1 MKNVEKLVF
10 CSLLILIVWLPI
22 PLGSNRPWA
31 WSIAQLWIAFQTI
44 ALMAIYWR
52 GIPWSYVKKYRWLL
66 WPLGV
71 FQVWVAI
78 QTTVLP
84 KDLVSLLSPSAEGI
98 YALVGADSF
107 SISLDRSMT
116 MAALLKGMSYFLIAF
131 NLILLVNSGNR
142 LRWTALAIV
151 AAGTAQAFY
160 AALIVKLGISE
171 SLVWGY
177 AEKEI
182 ATGSFVYKN
191 HLANYL
197 MMSLAI
203 GIGLIIAQLHTSE
216 SGSWT
221 VRLKR
226 ILAGLLSS
234 KMIIRLS
241 LVIMVIALVM
251 TRSRM
256 GNTAFFVAVTT
267 IGLFSLVFYRNKPR
281 ALTILIISI
290 LMIDTL
296 VVGALFGLD
305 KVKQRIAETSVELE
319 SRDQVV
325 MWSMDIIQDYPIT
338 GTGMSTFYTVFPS
351 YSHANIGF
359 YDHAH
364 NDYVQFAVEAGI
376 PATLMLGT
384 LVLYSLF
391 LSLRTL
397 TRRNSHTMKGVAFG
411 GAMAIV
417 GMLIHISVDFN
428 LQPMANAATFV
439 IILFFCFASS
449 ILPVRNRK
457 AFETPQSLVGETVR
471 V

>member
-10 CSLLILIVWLPI
+10 CSLLILIVWLPV

-234 KMIIRLS
+234 KMLIRLS

-256 GNTAFFVAVTT
+256 GNTVFFVAVTT

-305 KVKQRIAETSVELE
+305 KVKQRIVETSVELE

-325 MWSMDIIQDYPIT
+325 MWSMDIIKDYPIT

-397 TRRNSHTMKGVAFG
+397 IRRNSHTMKGVAFG

-449 ILPVRNRK
+449 ILPARNRK